1 MDEQIITREEA
12 LADPT
17 RVNDLIA
24 QLTGSQD
31 IPVIADAP
39 GDLITL
45 PGGLHYN
52 GQVYTTAKVKE
63 LTGSDEEALSKAIA
77 ANNGFHFMDTLLTR
91 GVTHVGDIPA
101 TSDMLQQMLLGDRDE
116 LLIQIRVATYGEY
129 FELEG
134 WTCPHCGQQ
143 SDLKFSLANDI
154 ERIPLPFEATEYGE
168 PAFEIELRR
177 GAKALVRFPTGADQK
192 ACSDPKWTATERNSE
207 MLRRCVKSITRTDGS
222 VIHVQAFPGAIAEM
236 NIPDRRKIVD
246 AIGEKS
252 PGPRYTLVNFTHA
265 ECQKDVGLALS
276 MLDLFRDLLLGF

>member
-1 MDEQIITREEA
+1 MEYTEIKREEA
-12 LADPT
+12 LADPA

-24 QLTGSQD
+24 QLTGSDQ

-45 PGGLHYN
+45 PGGLFYN
-52 GQVYTTAKVKE
+52 GKKCKTAQVKE
-63 LTGSDEEALSKAIA
+63 LTGADEEALSKAIA

-91 GVTHVGDIPA
+91 GVTHVGDMPA
-101 TSDMLQQMLLGDRDE
+101 TPDMLQQMLLGDRDE
-116 LLIQIRVATYGEY
+116 LLIHIRTATYGEY

-154 ERIPLPFEATEYGE
+154 ERIPLEESDHGE
-168 PAFEIELRR
+168 PSFEIELRR

-207 MLRRCVKSITRTDGS
+207 MLRRCVKSITRTDGT

-252 PGPRYTLVNFTHA
+252 PGPRYTLINFTHA

>member
-1 MDEQIITREEA
+1 MDTQTITREEA
-12 LADPT
+12 LADPA

-24 QLTGSQD
+24 TLTGSDQ

-39 GDLITL
+39 SDLITL
-45 PGGLHYN
+45 PGGLFYN
-52 GQVYTTAKVKE
+52 GKTYKTAKVKE
-63 LTGSDEEALSKAIA
+63 LTGADEEALSKAIA

-91 GVTHVGDIPA
+91 GVTHVGDDVA
-101 TSDMLQQMLLGDRDE
+101 TPDMLQQMLLGDRDE
-116 LLIQIRVATYGEY
+116 LLIQIRVATYGPD

-143 SDLKFSLANDI
+143 TDLKFSLANAI
-154 ERIPLPFEATEYGE
+154 ERIPLEENDLGE
-168 PAFEIELRR
+168 PSFEIELRR

-207 MLRRCVKSITRTDGS
+207 MLRRCVKSITRTDGT

-252 PGPRYTLVNFTHA
+252 PGPRYTLINFTHA

>member
-1 MDEQIITREEA
+1 MDTVITREEA
-12 LADPT
+12 LADPS

-24 QLTGSQD
+24 QVIGSQD

-45 PGGLHYN
+45 PGGLFYN
-52 GQVYTTAKVKE
+52 GKVYTTAQVKE
-63 LTGSDEEALSKAIA
+63 LTGADEEALSKAMA

-91 GVTHVGDIPA
+91 GVTHIGDLPA
-101 TSDMLQQMLLGDRDE
+101 TPEMLGNMLLGDRDE

-129 FELEG
+129 FELEQ
-134 WTCPHCGQQ
+134 WTCPHCNQQ
-143 SDLKFSLANDI
+143 SDLKFSLARDI
-154 ERIPLPFEATEYGE
+154 ERIPLEDNDKYGE
-168 PAFEIELRR
+168 PSFEIELRR

-192 ACSDPKWTATERNSE
+192 ACSDPKWTSTERNSE

-252 PGPRYTLVNFTHA
+252 PGPRYTFINFTHA